1 MRQLTEEERCLVT
14 SLALT
19 KLVLVFLQNH
29 MFSYDNRIYRQSLGE
44 AIGDQQTGSLG
55 VLVDLVTPGSS

>member
-14 SLALT
+14 SLALK